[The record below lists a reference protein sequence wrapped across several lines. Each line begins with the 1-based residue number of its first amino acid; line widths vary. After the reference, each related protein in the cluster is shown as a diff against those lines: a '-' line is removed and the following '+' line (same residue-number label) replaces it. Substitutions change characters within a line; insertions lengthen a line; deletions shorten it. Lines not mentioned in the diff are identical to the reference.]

1 MGRGLSPLGISVPV
15 VMRWAGVTAKC
26 ASARSGARSRESSR
40 ADVLGGARVFR
51 RLRSVVSSSR
61 RSRRC
66 AGAVGRPFGCYML
79 LGAVRYWPGWS
90 SDMRPASGCGLARS
104 SAWCWA
110 SVALRRA
117 ASSAVTS
124 AVTSSRYSRLT
135 WRRWRSRTGRS
146 DRPAAGGAARV
157 RLASAASSRIQ
168 PCRRWT
174 VAAAARASVM
184 ASWASE
190 FHPAEM
196 SVPAS
201 VDVIRRWDTNAF
213 DITVEGRLSAGRN

>member
-15 VMRWAGVTAKC
+15 VMRWAGVTAKY
-26 ASARSGARSRESSR
+26 ASARSGARSGESSR
-40 ADVLGGARVFR
+40 ADVLGGRGYFADFVQW
-51 RLRSVVSSSR
+51 SVHRDVR
-61 RSRRC
+61 GD
-66 AGAVGRPFGCYML
+66 APPAVGRPFGCCML

-90 SDMRPASGCGLARS
+90 SDMRPAWGCGLARS

-110 SVALRRA
+110 SAALRRA
-117 ASSAVTS
+117 ASSAVTI
-124 AVTSSRYSRLT
+124 SRFSRLT

-146 DRPAAGGAARV
+146 DRPAAGSAARV
-157 RLASAASSRIQ
+157 RLASAASSRIR